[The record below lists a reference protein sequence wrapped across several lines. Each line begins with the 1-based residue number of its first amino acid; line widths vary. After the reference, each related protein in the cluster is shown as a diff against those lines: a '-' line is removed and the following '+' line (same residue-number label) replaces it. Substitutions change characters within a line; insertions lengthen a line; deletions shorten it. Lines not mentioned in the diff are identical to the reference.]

1 MNYILYNI
9 KHLPSQH
16 IARTRYFSYTRLVDT
31 VTTAVKTPGGLAW
44 ELMYEVFKAS
54 KPYMEVIAAGFD
66 LTPQQIFAIKSLDED
81 RQITMSAFAT
91 TLGCD
96 ASNVTSIVD
105 KLETRG
111 IVERRASSL
120 DRRVKVLVMTP
131 AGIELKN
138 RIAEAMQNPPPAI
151 ANLSTED
158 QEAICTLFRRALDTL

>member
-1 MNYILYNI
+1 ME
-9 KHLPSQH
+9 
-16 IARTRYFSYTRLVDT
+16 T

-54 KPYMEVIAAGFD
+54 KPFMEVVAAGFD
-66 LTPQQIFAIKSLDED
+66 LTPQQVFAIKSLDED
-81 RQITMSAFAT
+81 RPMTMSAFAT

-111 IVERRASSL
+111 IVERRASAL

-131 AGIELKN
+131 AGIELRG
-138 RIAEAMQNPPPAI
+138 RIADAMQNPPPAI
-151 ANLSTED
+151 ANLSIED
-158 QEAICTLFRRALDTL
+158 QEALCAIYRRALDTL